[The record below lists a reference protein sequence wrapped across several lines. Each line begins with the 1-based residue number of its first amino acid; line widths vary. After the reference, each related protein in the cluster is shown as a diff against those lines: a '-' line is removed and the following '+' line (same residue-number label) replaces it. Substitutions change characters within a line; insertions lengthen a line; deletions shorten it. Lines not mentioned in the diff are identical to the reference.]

1 MSKRAYISRYLLIL
15 KKLKVKPY
23 STYIEIQ
30 AYIENQFEY
39 MQMPDGDFQIGS
51 SKRTLQRDITEIR
64 NVFGIDIE
72 YSKSQKGYFINQ
84 NEAENMNFQRM
95 MEAFEIF
102 NSLNIAQDLA
112 PFVHLE
118 KRKPQGT
125 ENLYG
130 LLHAIKNNFQIKFE
144 YQKFWEEESQQR
156 LAEPYALKEF
166 KSRWYIIA
174 KDNKDATVKSFAL
187 DRLTHLEISNRK
199 FDFPKNYNIEESY
212 RYCFGIISPN
222 EEEPKDILL
231 SFDPYQGK
239 YIKTLPLH
247 ETQQVIIDNEKELQV
262 KLKLCVTHDLLME
275 LLSYGDNVKVLQPKS
290 LAEEIKLAHQK
301 AFKQYANK

>member
-15 KKLKVKPY
+15 KRLKVRPY
-23 STYIEIQ
+23 STYLEIQ

-39 MQMPDGDFQIGS
+39 MQMHDDDLQIGS
-51 SKRTLQRDITEIR
+51 SKRTMQRDIKDIR
-64 NVFGIDIE
+64 NMFGIDIE
-72 YSKSQKGYFINQ
+72 YSKSQKGYFINH

-102 NSLNIAQDLA
+102 NSLNIAQDIA

-130 LLHAIKNNFQIKFE
+130 LLHAIKNNFQIKFD
-144 YQKFWEEESQQR
+144 YQKFWEEESHQR
-156 LAEPYALKEF
+156 LVEPYALKEF

-174 KDNKDATVKSFAL
+174 KDNKDTTVKSFAL

-199 FDFPKNYNIEESY
+199 FDFPKNYNIEENY

-222 EEEPKDILL
+222 DEEPQDIIL

-247 ETQQVIIDNEKELQV
+247 ETQQVIIDNENELQV

-275 LLSYGDNVKVLQPKS
+275 LLSFSDNVKVLQPKS
-290 LAEEIKLAHQK
+290 LAEEIRLAHQK

>member
-1 MSKRAYISRYLLIL
+1 
-15 KKLKVKPY
+15 
-23 STYIEIQ
+23 
-30 AYIENQFEY
+30 
-39 MQMPDGDFQIGS
+39 
-51 SKRTLQRDITEIR
+51 
-64 NVFGIDIE
+64 
-72 YSKSQKGYFINQ
+72 
-84 NEAENMNFQRM
+84 

-130 LLHAIKNNFQIKFE
+130 LLHAIKNNFQIMFD
-144 YQKFWEEESQQR
+144 YQKFWEEESHQR
-156 LAEPYALKEF
+156 LVEPYALKEF

-174 KDNKDATVKSFAL
+174 KDNKDTTVKSFAL

-199 FDFPKNYNIEESY
+199 FDFPKNYNIEENY

-222 EEEPKDILL
+222 DEEPQDIIL

-247 ETQQVIIDNEKELQV
+247 ETQQVIIDNENELQV

-275 LLSYGDNVKVLQPKS
+275 LLSFSDNVKVLQPKS
-290 LAEEIKLAHQK
+290 LAEEIRLAHQK